1 MRWHF
6 LACTTCV
13 ACMATIYGYLK
24 LEVDP
29 GRLGNLTHAMHEDVG
44 FSIRCTSWV
53 RSKTLPAITWVYE
66 LSWWC
71 VNMYRPDAANRL
83 KIHPDEVYLVQNIYF
98 WTPFQSDK
106 QCQRYYHWMR
116 HVAVM
121 LIHDEAALILC
132 FGWWMYGI
140 FLRSHTMS
148 CHSRESIH
156 STLIVMFCNMIT
168 PNAMSHVLRW
178 CKHIDRRDYY
188 VFTLSPRWTVIR
200 TS

>member
-1 MRWHF
+1 MTCDASALLCRSTQPEMSLLSVMRWHF

-71 VNMYRPDAANRL
+71 VNMERIWELGLLCAGRALCIDLTQPTDSR
-83 KIHPDEVYLVQNIYF
+83 F
-98 WTPFQSDK
+98 TPM
-106 QCQRYYHWMR
+106 RY
-116 HVAVM
+116 
-121 LIHDEAALILC
+121 ILC
-132 FGWWMYGI
+132 RI
-140 FLRSHTMS
+140 FTFEPLSKVISNVRD
-148 CHSRESIH
+148 I
-156 STLIVMFCNMIT
+156 IT
-168 PNAMSHVLRW
+168 GCGM
-178 CKHIDRRDYY
+178 
-188 VFTLSPRWTVIR
+188 
-200 TS
+200 